1 MPRTSKVSGLTEAVS
16 QIKDGDTVIVC
27 GFNLQNKPMALVR
40 EVIRQKKKDLWL
52 VTAGPSSVD
61 ADQLIGAGCVRKV
74 SSVSISA
81 ERFGPIGPCFR
92 RAVQQESIEI
102 WECEQGIVTA
112 ALRGAIQGV
121 PFIPTVAGLGADF
134 IKVNPDLKIIEDPF
148 GSGRPVVA
156 VKAIQPDV
164 ALIHTAVADE
174 YGNARFEGG
183 MFFDE
188 LAVRAAKKVIVSAEN
203 VVPTEVI
210 MHEPRLIRLFSHMTV
225 AVVEIPYGSHPTGS
239 HGCYSFDE
247 EACGE
252 YIKAARSGPE
262 GFEGYVAK
270 YINGAPTQMEYLN
283 LIGIEKLLSLRTKVK
298 VGDV

>member
-1 MPRTSKVSGLTEAVS
+1 MPRNSKLQSLAEAVS
-16 QIKDGDTVIVC
+16 LIKDGDTVIVC
-27 GFNLQNKPMALVR
+27 GFNLQNKPMALAR

-92 RAVQQESIEI
+92 KAVQQQSIEL

-156 VKAIQPDV
+156 VKTIQPDV
-164 ALIHTAVADE
+164 ALIHTITADE

-183 MFFDE
+183 LFFDE

-203 VVPTEVI
+203 IVPTEVI
-210 MHEPRLIRLFSHMTV
+210 MHEPRLTRLFSHMTA
-225 AVVEIPYGSHPTGS
+225 AVVEAPYGSHPTGS
-239 HGCYSFDE
+239 HGVYSFDE
-247 EACGE
+247 QHCGD
-252 YIKAARSGPE
+252 YYKQVRSGPN
-262 GFEGYVAK
+262 GFDEYAEK
-270 YINGAPTQMEYLN
+270 YIYGPETHMDYLN
-283 LIGIEKLLSLRTKVK
+283 LIGLEKFLSLRTKVK
-298 VGDV
+298 VGDI